1 MTVKDKVGR
10 KRYILIEIDKEIS
23 KGKIRSIIKDK
34 IDDEGVKN
42 RWRLINKEGK
52 TIILRVDHK
61 IVDIVRK
68 EINGIMEGVEFKSIK
83 TSGTIKN
90 LKKMQMEMK

>member
-1 MTVKDKVGR
+1 MTVKEKVGR
-10 KRYILIEIDKEIS
+10 KRYILIEINREIS

-34 IDDEGVKN
+34 IDDESVKN

-61 IVDIVRK
+61 IVDVVRK
-68 EINGIMEGVEFKSIK
+68 EINGVTEGVEFKSIK